1 MQRYE
6 NLFIN
11 GQWVPSR
18 SGRSI
23 DVVNASTEEVMG
35 SIPAGTAEDADAA
48 VLAARAAFAGWAAT
62 PAEERRDFLEKLQQG
77 VAGRAEELARTI
89 TGEVG
94 MPLKLSQRI
103 QAGLPVA
110 VLESFARLLGEYR
123 FEEQVG
129 NSLVLREPVGVVAC
143 ITPWNYPLHQ
153 IIAKVAPAWRPAARW
168 WSSRAK
174 SPLSTPLCWLKS
186 SSRPVCRRGS
196 SIWSAGRDRWSA
208 RRWPGIRRWT

>member
-6 NLFIN
+6 KLYIN

-23 DVVNASTEEVMG
+23 DVINASTEEVMG

-48 VLAARAAFAGWAAT
+48 ARAARGAFAGWAAT
-62 PAEERRDFLEKLQQG
+62 TVGERRAFLEKLQQG
-77 VAGRAEELARTI
+77 VAARAEEIARTI

-103 QAGLPVA
+103 QAGLPAA

-129 NSLVLREPVGVVAC
+129 NSLVVREPVGVVAC

-153 IIAKVAPAWRPAARW
+153 IVAKVAPALAAGCTVVVKPSEIAPATPSCWPRSSTRPA
-168 WSSRAK
+168 
-174 SPLSTPLCWLKS
+174 
-186 SSRPVCRRGS
+186 CRRVS
-196 SIWSAGRDRWSA
+196 TWSAGRDRWSA
-208 RRWPGIRRWT
+208 RPWPGIRRWT